1 MLCHRCKS
9 DDLRRVPRTGME
21 KLASYILLAARF
33 IVFSCQMCGHRNR
46 YLVWRNSQQLHRG

>member
-1 MLCHRCKS
+1 
-9 DDLRRVPRTGME
+9 ME